1 MAVYASN
8 ILIEQGF
15 DFSSSFAL
23 GDSRTNSSLNITGY
37 GVSAQL
43 RKSPSSSTSV
53 SFASTILDSEAGVI
67 ELSLSDEQT
76 LSLKPG
82 RYVYDVLVEIGGLGS
97 GGKKYK
103 AFEGMALVRPGVTR

>member
-1 MAVYASN
+1 MAVYVSN
-8 ILIEQGF
+8 ILIEQWF

-37 GVSAQL
+37 GVTAQL
-43 RKSPSSSTSV
+43 RKNPSSSTSV
-53 SFASTILDSEAGVI
+53 SFASTILDAEVGVI
-67 ELSLSDEQT
+67 QLSLTDEQT

-82 RYVYDVLVEIGGLGS
+82 RYVYDVMVEIGGLDS
-97 GGKKYK
+97 GGAKYK

>member
-1 MAVYASN
+1 MPVYASN
-8 ILIEQGF
+8 IVIEQGF

-37 GVSAQL
+37 GVTAQL

-53 SFASTILDSEAGVI
+53 SFASTILDSEVGII
-67 ELSLSDEQT
+67 ELSLTDNQT

-82 RYVYDVLVEIGGLGS
+82 RYVYDVLVEIGGLDS

-103 AFEGMALVRPGVTR
+103 AFEGMALVRAGVTR

>member
-8 ILIEQGF
+8 IVIEQGF

-23 GDSRTNSSLNITGY
+23 GDSRTNTGINITGY
-37 GVSAQL
+37 GVTAQL
-43 RKSPSSSTSV
+43 RKSPTSSKSV
-53 SFASTILDSEAGVI
+53 SFASTIVDSEVGII
-67 ELSLSDEQT
+67 ELSLTDEQT
-76 LSLKPG
+76 SDIKQG

-103 AFEGMALVRPGVTR
+103 AFEGMALVRAGVTM